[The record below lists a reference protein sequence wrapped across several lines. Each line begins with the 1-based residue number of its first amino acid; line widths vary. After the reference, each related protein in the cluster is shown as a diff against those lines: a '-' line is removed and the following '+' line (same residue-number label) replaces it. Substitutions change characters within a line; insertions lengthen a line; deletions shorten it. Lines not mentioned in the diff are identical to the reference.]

1 MLVLRFSALL
11 AALMVLSARLMNS
24 VMFLVAA
31 AGLRSD
37 TGEINIFRILRF
49 SSSAIGLTDLLLGIG
64 DVEPEQ

>member
-24 VMFLVAA
+24 VMLLVAA

>member
-1 MLVLRFSALL
+1 MLVQRFSALL

-24 VMFLVAA
+24 VMLLVAV

-37 TGEINIFRILRF
+37 TGEISIFRILRF